1 MWGTHPRLEESA
13 YETNTDGRRAV
24 TRRGLRLAHRPGLR
38 PDRSREGGSLQLE
51 NHSDRRTFYFIHER
65 EDAALI
71 DWAQCVDLDP
81 SVCASLVPGERTA
94 VPYSAI
100 GGYEPGKT
108 EAIVWSWQAVPAPG
122 RHPIPL
128 RLTPR

>member
-1 MWGTHPRLEESA
+1 M
-13 YETNTDGRRAV
+13 AV
-24 TRRGLRLAHRPGLR
+24 ALLLGAACGSPTGPGL
-38 PDRSREGGSLQLE
+38 DLTVLAKGGSLQLE

-108 EAIVWSWQAVPAPG
+108 EAIVWSWQAVPTPG
-122 RHPIPL
+122 RHPIPSTAHATVV
-128 RLTPR
+128 RL